1 MDRISKLKEF
11 LAKQPGDV
19 FLSHALALEYEK
31 ANDVPAAVQLFSDVI
46 AQHPEATGSYY
57 HYARLLAQTGEREK
71 ALEVYRKG
79 MDACRAANDMHAL
92 RELQSAYDELADD

>member
-1 MDRISKLKEF
+1 MDRIDKLKQF
-11 LAKQPGDV
+11 LAAQPGDV

-31 ANDVPAAVQLFSDVI
+31 ANDIYGAVQLFGEI
-46 AQHPEATGSYY
+46 IEQHPEATGSYY

-79 MDACRAANDMHAL
+79 MDACRAANDAHAL
-92 RELQSAYDELADD
+92 RELQAAYDELADD